1 MRRRGFTLIEL
12 LVVIAIIAILAAIL
26 FPVFAKAREKARQT
40 TCASNLKQIAL
51 GNLMYANDYDERFM
65 PFCGDSASWCKSP
78 PGYFY
83 TAGYLQPYI
92 KNTQIWL
99 CPSTTGHNC
108 APCCWETPYGDYGY
122 PCMTMSRQA
131 MANITAPASVM
142 MFIECANAPATPNGS
157 CNFAGVRV
165 DWVQARHNG
174 GANLAYSDGH
184 VKWQKHELVR
194 DYTGKGSGIWY
205 VDGVDR

>member
-1 MRRRGFTLIEL
+1 
-12 LVVIAIIAILAAIL
+12 
-26 FPVFAKAREKARQT
+26 
-40 TCASNLKQIAL
+40 
-51 GNLMYANDYDERFM
+51 
-65 PFCGDSASWCKSP
+65 
-78 PGYFY
+78 
-83 TAGYLQPYI
+83 
-92 KNTQIWL
+92 
-99 CPSTTGHNC
+99 
-108 APCCWETPYGDYGY
+108 
-122 PCMTMSRQA
+122 MTMSRQA

-205 VDGVDR
+205 VDGVDC